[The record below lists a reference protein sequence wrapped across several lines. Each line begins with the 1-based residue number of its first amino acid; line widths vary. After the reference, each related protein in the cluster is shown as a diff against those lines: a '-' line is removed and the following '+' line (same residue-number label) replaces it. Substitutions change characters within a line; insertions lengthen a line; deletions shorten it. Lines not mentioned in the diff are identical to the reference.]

1 MLRRRIADMSKDY
14 FSMYNKDAKPTRQQ
28 NLFIS
33 KSKHLYCLE
42 DGSLKYQAK
51 ALDPRIGNKN
61 LITRMVLLDTDTGTV
76 YGECHLDD
84 SAKDLIGFLA
94 RAWSI
99 KKDHPMRGLPS
110 LLNIPKI
117 VITDEDYRSDI
128 TVLLNITDSI
138 WIGDMPSGFEA
149 GVHAVKQFEKNIE
162 SLMRMSNSNKNNRIN
177 ILTVQ
182 ACSALVSVQ
191 SSSSDSFFWN
201 EKWREINPPDKAFLK
216 SIDNIYESNGAW
228 RKYPF
233 DKILSQSN

>member
-1 MLRRRIADMSKDY
+1 
-14 FSMYNKDAKPTRQQ
+14 MYNKDAKPTRQQ

-51 ALDPRIGNKN
+51 AIDPRIGNKK

-84 SAKDLIGFLA
+84 SAKDLLGFLA

-117 VITDEDYRSDI
+117 VTTDEDYRADLSS
-128 TVLLNITDSI
+128 LLDLTDYI
-138 WIGDMPSGFEA
+138 RIGDMPSGFEA

-162 SLMRMSNSNKNNRIN
+162 SLMWMSTSNKNNRIN
-177 ILTVQ
+177 ILTAQ
-182 ACSALVSVQ
+182 ACSALVSAQ

-201 EKWREINPPDKAFLK
+201 EKWREINSPDKSFFDA
-216 SIDNIYESNGAW
+216 IDQMYETNGAW
-228 RKYPF
+228 REYPF
-233 DKILSQSN
+233 NKMFSETN